1 MTRLTFRVSPKV
13 SAVLDERLSR
23 LKSTIDAFDKA
34 FPQISKES
42 SGLSAFSWRSLS
54 QTVLRLKSQ
63 HDLRY
68 ENGVRG
74 RSKKGFHSIC
84 GKINDHM
91 NVFKILPQGEK
102 YVAPIC
108 GSLELIVKV
117 SRTQEAG
124 AVLTSSR
131 RLLSTM
137 SMSARNLLQ
146 HSRKL
151 MILSAL

>member
-1 MTRLTFRVSPKV
+1 MKWLTLYVSPKA
-13 SAVLDERLSR
+13 SDALDERLSR
-23 LKSTIDAFDKA
+23 LRVTIDAFNKA

-42 SGLSAFSWRSLS
+42 PESSAFSWRSLS

-63 HDLRY
+63 HDLKY
-68 ENGVRG
+68 ENGVYNK
-74 RSKKGFHSIC
+74 SKRGFHSIC

-117 SRTQEAG
+117 SRAQEAG
-124 AVLTSSR
+124 AVLISSR
-131 RLLSTM
+131 RLPSTM
-137 SMSARNLLQ
+137 STSARSLVR

-151 MILSAL
+151 MTSSAL